1 MNLREQPHASVLETV
16 DQVELPQR
24 LGAVER
30 AREDP
35 SDLLGELRIRGRR
48 GQRQLAHVVL
58 QVEVRVVDPVGVVE
72 PERNLGEAPAQR
84 GQQRQPVD
92 QQVLEVGALEP
103 AAGRRGR
110 VDHRHAGDVPVL
122 AWGLQ
127 REELRV
133 EGGELAHVGP
143 GDRRYPVAGGGA
155 PRPSFVSPYIQPVAY
170 ARPAR
175 TRPSTSPSRSHRTTP
190 IREARASAS

>member
-58 QVEVRVVDPVGVVE
+58 QVEVRVVDPVRVVE
-72 PERNLGEAPAQR
+72 PERDLLQAPSE
-84 GQQRQPVD
+84 GLQQREPVRHQPLHIR
-92 QQVLEVGALEP
+92 QLESTIRPGARIQHRERAHMPGL
-103 AAGRRGR
+103 ARR
-110 VDHRHAGDVPVL
+110 
-122 AWGLQ
+122 LQ
-127 REELRV
+127 RQELRV
-133 EGGELAHVGP
+133 ESCQLP
-143 GDRRYPVAGGGA
+143 QA
-155 PRPSFVSPYIQPVAY
+155 PSLGRLRA
-170 ARPAR
+170 
-175 TRPSTSPSRSHRTTP
+175 
-190 IREARASAS
+190 ARAVRRV